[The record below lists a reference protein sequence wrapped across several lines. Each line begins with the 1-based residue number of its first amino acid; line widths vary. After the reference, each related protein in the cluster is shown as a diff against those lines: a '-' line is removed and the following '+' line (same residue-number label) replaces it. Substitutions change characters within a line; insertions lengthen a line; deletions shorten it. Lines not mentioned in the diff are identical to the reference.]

1 MLSRTLIGS
10 TDRPLLSFIEPPAHW
25 TAGAHACSQ
34 QSTDFTMCHAVQLV
48 TKIGNLGR
56 EMPNGQHDP
65 AADRGPATRGGRS
78 DHHQRNK

>member
-56 EMPNGQHDP
+56 EMPSSLHDP
-65 AADRGPATRGGRS
+65 AADGGPATRAGRLS
-78 DHHQRNK
+78 HDRCRK